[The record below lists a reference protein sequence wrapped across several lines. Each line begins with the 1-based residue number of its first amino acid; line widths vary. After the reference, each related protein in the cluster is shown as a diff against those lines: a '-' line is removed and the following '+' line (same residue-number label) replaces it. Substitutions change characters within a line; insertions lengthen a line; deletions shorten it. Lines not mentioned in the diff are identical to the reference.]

1 MEMDHTTEI
10 AERYRALLERVRR
23 AAEAAGRDPHGIV
36 LVAVSKRMAPERIEA
51 AYRAGAR
58 DFGENYVQEALSK
71 VDRLP
76 PDARWHMIG
85 HLQSNK
91 ARRAVE
97 TFAWIHSLDRPSLGD
112 ALEKAAAARNR
123 TVDVLIQVNVGGEAT
138 KSGTDAEGAQAL
150 LGRAGDWPHLRIRG
164 LMTIPPYRADPEEV
178 RPYFRAL
185 RELRDRLQA
194 GAPPGVRLEHLSM
207 GMSHDFPVAIEEGAT
222 MVRVG
227 TAIFGERA

>member
-1 MEMDHTTEI
+1 MEHTTEI
-10 AERYRALLERVRR
+10 AERYRAVLERVRR
-23 AAEAAGRDPHGIV
+23 AAEAAGRDPDGIV
-36 LVAVSKRMAPERIEA
+36 LVAVSKKMGPERIEA

-76 PDARWHMIG
+76 PDTRWHMIG

-123 TVDVLIQVNVGGEAT
+123 AVDVLIQVNVGGEAT

-164 LMTIPPYRADPEEV
+164 LMTIPPYRTDPEEV
-178 RPYFRAL
+178 RPYFRTL

-227 TAIFGERA
+227 TAIFGERG